1 MLPCVFQLS
10 ELGELGLIFKE
21 ENKHLFVQR
30 FVQYV
35 KELLRMKAAM
45 DYTINAGF
53 WQNIDPS
60 GTSCSLASVVPL
72 SDLQKDWT
80 LLKSMIVFSPNDGM
94 KNLIQKNMAFLQ
106 RCQQRVDKL
115 SKRGFWNLLRHCG
128 YYRIIRRHFNDAD
141 MSVTFQ
147 DLFSA
152 ATAHFMKKGWG
163 KAWEFKQIVEE
174 L

>member
-45 DYTINAGF
+45 DYSVNTGF

-60 GTSCSLASVVPL
+60 GTSCSLASAVPF
-72 SDLQKDWT
+72 SDFQKDWT
-80 LLKSMIVFSPNDGM
+80 LLKEMIVFSPNYGM
-94 KNLIQKNMAFLQ
+94 LNLMQKKMAFLQ
-106 RCQQRVDKL
+106 CCQQRMDKI
-115 SKRGFWNLLRHCG
+115 SDRGFWNLVRHYR
-128 YYRIIRRHFNDAD
+128 YYRIVWRRFNDAD

-147 DLFSA
+147 DLFSV

-163 KAWEFKQIVEE
+163 KAWEFKQIVKE